1 MKLLILAANG
11 QIARIVEERI
21 LTEDKLK
28 DVDLVL
34 LLRQANRLQSLKKR
48 YPDRVTLVVAVT

>member
-21 LTEDKLK
+21 LTEDKFK

-34 LLRQANRLQSLKKR
+34 LLRQANRLQNLKDR

>member
-21 LTEDKLK
+21 LTEDKWMLTWSCFCAGPAACK
-28 DVDLVL
+28 
-34 LLRQANRLQSLKKR
+34 A
-48 YPDRVTLVVAVT
+48 

>member
-21 LTEDKLK
+21 LTEDKFK

-34 LLRQANRLQSLKKR
+34 LLRRASRLQS
-48 YPDRVTLVVAVT
+48 